1 MPAVT
6 QKIVLLA
13 DDQTGAAI
21 RSALNN
27 TQKLDK
33 QVQKTSS
40 TMRTATRQ
48 SRAAFGQLGH
58 QVQDVAVQVQMG
70 MNPLMVLGQQGS
82 QMASIFGP
90 GGAVAGAFI
99 ALGSIA
105 AAQLAPALFEATDAA
120 TQLENANK
128 KLDRVVS
135 SMKGGVI
142 ELTEEIRELAKANL
156 ELAQLELSLGMVQ
169 AQAAVEAATKAISTS
184 LDTLMSGFLDNKSLK
199 SFKTDIQTTFNSSST
214 DAEIASRRINGALST
229 LAENL
234 GINKKQAKQ
243 LTGALIEFSDN
254 TTKEGIEKLQNFLVQ
269 FAKEVDI
276 TDEQLRT
283 LVISL
288 IDNSEAALKAVKT
301 QEKLKEVME
310 LGSAGF
316 KDNKEA
322 SKQAKEELAAFTKS
336 VEEHLSMRDKHIV
349 RDQKLLQLERDLA
362 KAREIMDHELEQ
374 AIENRIALH
383 KEELAA
389 KAKADD
395 ERRAKRILAEQRE
408 RNQLLFNGLSA
419 MQKMAAEQKRLI
431 DVIGEGER
439 GLGDFNSTELAAYTK
454 AMEEFHE
461 EVYGERTRQ
470 RAKKAREDARKLEE
484 ARRKLAQQD
493 EEAAKIMREM
503 APDREKFIAFQEK
516 INHLVRN
523 HGLSLEAAN
532 KALAE
537 AAEEYGVVNTALRDV
552 GEQGLRSFEDGL
564 VDIVSGAK
572 SAKDA
577 FADMARSI
585 INDLIR
591 MQIQQRITGPLNN
604 TLTSFLTPAS
614 PTAVGN
620 MPNAQMTRA
629 PIARAM
635 GGPVSAGR
643 PYMVGERGPELM
655 IPSSSGRVVSNDR
668 LGGDTVNISL
678 NVSTGV
684 SATVRQ
690 EMQDMLPQIA
700 EVAKSAVRN
709 AHARRRM

>member
-13 DDQTGAAI
+13 DDQTGPAI

-128 KLDRVVS
+128 KLDRVIS

-142 ELTEEIRELAKANL
+142 ELTEGIRELAKANL
-156 ELAQLELSLGMVQ
+156 ELAQLEISLGIVEAEAAFKAAVKGITQSLDDLMSKFLQSKSLEQLKKDLVIIGEGGKRAQ
-169 AQAAVEAATKAISTS
+169 QAGGRVSGAFNTLADKLGITVAQARQLTTAMIAFGEN
-184 LDTLMSGFLDNKSLK
+184 DTTEG
-199 SFKTDIQTTFNSSST
+199 IQTLR
-214 DAEIASRRINGALST
+214 D
-229 LAENL
+229 
-234 GINKKQAKQ
+234 
-243 LTGALIEFSDN
+243 
-254 TTKEGIEKLQNFLVQ
+254 FLVQ
-269 FAKEVDI
+269 FSKE
-276 TDEQLRT
+276 TDLADDELRALILT
-283 LVISL
+283 L
-288 IDNSEAALKAVKT
+288 IDNSKAALDASVM
-301 QEKLKEVME
+301 QEKLNEI
-310 LGSAGF
+310 LGLGAEGF
-316 KDNKEA
+316 ESNSERVKRNAEILKAHTKDM
-322 SKQAKEELAAFTKS
+322 Q
-336 VEEHLSMRDKHIV
+336 EHMSMRDKYLTQ
-349 RDQKLLQLERDLA
+349 DSKLLQMQKDLA
-362 KAREIMDHELEQ
+362 EAELFFMNIPLADAIRE
-374 AIENRIALH
+374 RIALH
-383 KEELAA
+383 KEELEVKRQSEQMAVA
-389 KAKADD
+389 KKL
-395 ERRAKRILAEQRE
+395 ISEQSE
-408 RNQLLFNGLSA
+408 RNQLLMEGMTA
-419 MQKMAAEQKRLI
+419 TQKMATEHRRLI
-431 DVIGEGER
+431 EVIG
-439 GLGDFNSTELAAYTK
+439 LGRDLGQFDSAELAAYQK
-454 AMEEFHE
+454 AMEAYHE
-461 EVYGERTRQ
+461 EVYGDRTKQ
-470 RAKKAREDARKLEE
+470 RAKDAREEARKLANE
-484 ARRKLAQQD
+484 RKKLAKLDQ
-493 EEAAKIMREM
+493 EAAKIMREM

-516 INHLVRN
+516 INYLVRN

-537 AAEEYGVVNTALRDV
+537 AAEEYGVVNTSLRDV

-591 MQIQQRITGPLNN
+591 MQIQQRITGPLNQL
-604 TLTSFLTPAS
+604 LTPFLTPAA
-614 PTAVGN
+614 PTAVAN
-620 MPNAQMTRA
+620 IPNAQITRA